1 MNEENW
7 VNKVIGS
14 NGVYWVMGARGESE
28 EGVNEV
34 NVVNWVNGINLV
46 NWVNEV
52 IWLNAVR
59 GLHLLHGL
67 N

>member
-1 MNEENW
+1 M
-7 VNKVIGS
+7 
-14 NGVYWVMGARGESE
+14 GVRGESG

-52 IWLNAVR
+52 IGLNWVR
-59 GLHLLHGL
+59 GLRD
-67 N
+67 

>member
-1 MNEENW
+1 MNGENW

-14 NGVYWVMGARGESE
+14 NGLYWVMGARGESE
-28 EGVNEV
+28 EGV

-52 IWLNAVR
+52 IWLNGVR

-67 N
+67 Y